1 MRLSGYPA
9 AARERPSAE
18 VCLSASKT
26 TQLFT
31 RFSSGIAHAAGKPVT
46 FILACA
52 IIIVWAVSGPVF
64 GFSDTWQL
72 VINTS
77 TTIITFLMVFVIQNT
92 QNRDGKA
99 LQAKLD
105 ELIRASAAHNT
116 FIGIEHLTEE
126 ELAEMQDEC
135 KTLAEKEGRELTD
148 HERARVA
155 GRIAGRSAHQRVEKA
170 LQG

>member
-1 MRLSGYPA
+1 LSP
-9 AARERPSAE
+9 
-18 VCLSASKT
+18 SKT
-26 TQLFT
+26 TQLFSH
-31 RFSSGIAHAAGKPVT
+31 FSSAVAHAAGKPIT

-52 IIIVWAVSGPVF
+52 IIVLWAVIGPVF

-72 VINTS
+72 VINTG
-77 TTIITFLMVFVIQNT
+77 TTIVTFLMVFVIQNT

-116 FIGIEHLTEE
+116 FIGIEHLTED
-126 ELAEMQDEC
+126 ELAELQNEC
-135 KTLAEKEGRELTD
+135 KALADREGRDLTH

-155 GRIAGRSAHQRVEKA
+155 GKIAGRSAHRRVARVLEK
-170 LQG
+170 G